1 VDISTLVPSPRPSS
15 WYDFVE
21 LGVDEPYRADDSLE
35 TVEGRMRANLVV
47 EAEIIMDA
55 QLARF
60 PK

>member
-1 VDISTLVPSPRPSS
+1 
-15 WYDFVE
+15 
-21 LGVDEPYRADDSLE
+21 VDEPYRADDSLE